1 MFKGNTTIFYSPKYF
16 SSAASLKVTSF
27 GKPYFKNFDL
37 YLTKESSSWRTIYKF
52 MLYVIHNAQHGEELL
67 THITIYNSIK
77 FFSII
82 ALSQISQYHHREL
95 WVFVRTKKYLNE
107 AKRILYHCVK
117 CVQIRSYFWSV
128 FSCIRTEYGDLRV
141 NLCTESEYRKIRTR
155 NNSVYSHNSR
165 RGLFQVESV
174 TPK

>member
-52 MLYVIHNAQHGEELL
+52 MLYVIHNVQHGEGLL

-77 FFSII
+77 IFFDNCTSSDQSVSSQRT
-82 ALSQISQYHHREL
+82 LSFCENKKVPKWSKTYLVSLREMCPNTEL
-95 WVFVRTKKYLNE
+95 FLVRIFLYSDWIRRFTCKSLYWVWIQENTDQK
-107 AKRILYHCVK
+107 
-117 CVQIRSYFWSV
+117 
-128 FSCIRTEYGDLRV
+128 
-141 NLCTESEYRKIRTR
+141 
-155 NNSVYSHNSR
+155 
-165 RGLFQVESV
+165 
-174 TPK
+174 